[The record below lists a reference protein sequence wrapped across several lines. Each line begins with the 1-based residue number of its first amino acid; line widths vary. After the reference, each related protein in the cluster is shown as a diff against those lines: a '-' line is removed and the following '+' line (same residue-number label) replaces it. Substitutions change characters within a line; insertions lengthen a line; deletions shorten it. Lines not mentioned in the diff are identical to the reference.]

1 MLPVLIHIGFLKIYS
16 FGVFVVLALLWGMFF
31 VWKYVKLTALKE
43 EEVFD
48 MVFVGILSGAI
59 ISRLLYVLLHWSQFG
74 LDISRIILI
83 NGYPGLS
90 LYGFLFGFLGSLYLL
105 MERKKIR
112 FIETIDYVIPGLFL
126 ALSIGKL
133 GSFIGGIDVGS
144 QTTFFLSVL
153 YPGYEGLRHITA
165 VYEALLYLIF
175 FIISQ
180 QILFSIRRERFHDGF
195 LIVFFTWSVSLIT
208 LSLDTLKDNQVYWG
222 SFSSNGLISIVLLVV
237 TTIYGVYYWRKQL
250 VQIVTSISRKLKK
263 A

>member
-1 MLPVLIHIGFLKIYS
+1 MLPVLLHIGYLKIYS
-16 FGVFVVLALLWGMFF
+16 FGVFVALALLWGMFF

-48 MVFVGILSGAI
+48 MIFLGILGGAVV
-59 ISRLLYVLLHWSQFG
+59 SRLLYVLFHWSQFG
-74 LDISRIILI
+74 LDIARIVLI

-90 LYGFLFGFLGSLYLL
+90 LYGFLIGFLGSLFIFAQR
-105 MERKKIR
+105 RKIA
-112 FIETIDYVIPGLFL
+112 FFDIIDYIIPGLLL

-144 QTTFFLSVL
+144 KTSFFLSIL
-153 YPGYEGLRHITA
+153 YPQHEGLRHIVA
-165 VYEALLYLIF
+165 VYESLLYLVI

-180 QILFSIRRERFHDGF
+180 RILFSIRRERFHDGF
-195 LIVFFTWSVSLIT
+195 LVVFFVWSVALIT

-222 SFSSNGLISIVLLVV
+222 SFSSNMLISLLLLVA
-237 TTIYGVYYWRKQL
+237 TTIYGGYYWRKQL
-250 VQIVTSISRKLKK
+250 AQIFTSITKKLKK